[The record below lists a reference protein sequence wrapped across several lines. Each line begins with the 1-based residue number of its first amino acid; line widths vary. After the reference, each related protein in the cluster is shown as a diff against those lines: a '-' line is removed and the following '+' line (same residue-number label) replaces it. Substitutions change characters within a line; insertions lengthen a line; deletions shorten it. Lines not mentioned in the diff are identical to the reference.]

1 MLGFKKAISLK
12 DWREKDYG
20 AISSVIGPRC
30 ECKSRNPM
38 QLLHIHRIIRQ
49 RSARLAPSSSE
60 EGSPRHARIRPTLF
74 ASQINTLPVF
84 AHAAL
89 PFANP

>member
-20 AISSVIGPRC
+20 AISSVIGPSC

-49 RSARLAPSSSE
+49 RSARLAPSSGDE
-60 EGSPRHARIRPTLF
+60 LSPPCARFCAQLL
-74 ASQINTLPVF
+74 AAQINTLPVF
-84 AHAAL
+84 AHAA
-89 PFANP
+89 PPVTNS